1 MAFNKKITF
10 EGSYVSIF
18 LLIKDSYVSFNVQQ
32 VGNGARLFLKEKI
45 AKGEFFYFF
54 WYTNEKFY

>member
-1 MAFNKKITF
+1 MAFNQQKTF

-32 VGNGARLFLKEKI
+32 VGNGARLSLK
-45 AKGEFFYFF
+45 
-54 WYTNEKFY
+54 